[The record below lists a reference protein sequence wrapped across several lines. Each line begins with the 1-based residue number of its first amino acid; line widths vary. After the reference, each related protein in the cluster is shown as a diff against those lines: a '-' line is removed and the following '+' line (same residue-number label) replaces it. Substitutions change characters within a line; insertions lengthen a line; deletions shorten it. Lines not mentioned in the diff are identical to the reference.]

1 MRISGHGR
9 QDERGLALMLV
20 MSFMAVSFLIISGV
34 LYSSS
39 NAALQASR
47 NQRYYEAQ
55 QAATAA
61 AEFAVAGI
69 LKGFQAGG
77 RSAVVVESPVSLAS
91 TMEGFPEWANH
102 EFAFSVTGPP
112 GRTRPSLI
120 WKYGALPVTN
130 DVYLI
135 RAGARTLDLE
145 TPIAAVVEQEIQLA
159 EIPLFSFMAYSEFD
173 LTFITPPGNDITLG
187 GRVHSN
193 REIYAYPSG
202 NLVFGDHVTA
212 AGEIHQEQHPA
223 DTAGRVQG
231 TIEFQ
236 RESDGHAN
244 ALRLMPGMVDPYA
257 LLPGLAGEA
266 DLTVVISNSTVIV
279 HNGISEYGPEYWT
292 NFITQTNFVTGNP
305 ITFYDKRELLT
316 VYATEFD
323 VAGFLTQYGALG
335 SPRLVCLD
343 DISYYGI
350 DTLAGFRLVNGQ
362 QLPVDGLSIVTTNA
376 LYVRGNYNTV
386 GTVPAMLAAD
396 AVTLLSANWDDSV
409 TGLGVAT
416 TMTLNA
422 AIMTGTIP
430 SDAGSG
436 VFDGGYF
443 NALRLLENWSGQSL
457 TFNGA
462 VATPFRSRH
471 AAEPWRG
478 GEPFFYIAPTT
489 RVFNYETGFLT
500 PAGLPRGTPVLHTLI
515 RGEMV
520 TLPPDGLF

>member
-9 QDERGLALMLV
+9 RDERGMALMLV
-20 MSFMAVSFLIISGV
+20 MAFMAVSFLIISGV

-39 NAALQASR
+39 NAALQSSR
-47 NQRYYEAQ
+47 NQQYYEAQ

-61 AEFAVAGI
+61 AERAVAGMI
-69 LKGFQAGG
+69 RDVRATG
-77 RSAVVVESPVSLAS
+77 
-91 TMEGFPEWANH
+91 TMGLLSNHEVPPNAAECPEWASY
-102 EFAFSVTGPP
+102 EFEIRVTPLAQN
-112 GRTRPSLI
+112 SYSELI
-120 WKYGALPVTN
+120 WKYRGLVATN
-130 DVYLI
+130 SGYQVQ
-135 RAGARTLDLE
+135 AGARTLDLE
-145 TPIAAVVEQEIQLA
+145 PPIAAVVEQEIQVA

-231 TIEFQ
+231 TIEF
-236 RESDGHAN
+236 RKESDGHAN

-266 DLTVVISNSTVIV
+266 GLTVVVSNST
-279 HNGISEYGPEYWT
+279 ISVLNSIGEAYLPQFWT
-292 NFITQTNFVTGNP
+292 NFITTTNLVTTNP
-305 ITFYDKRELLT
+305 ITFYDNRELLT
-316 VYATEFD
+316 VYVTEFD
-323 VAGFLTQYGALG
+323 MAGFLDQYGALG

-343 DISYYGI
+343 DISYYGPE
-350 DTLAGFRLVNGQ
+350 TLAGFRLVNGQ
-362 QLPVDGLSIVTTNA
+362 QLPVGGLSIVTTNA
-376 LYVRGNYNTV
+376 LYVKGNYNTV

-396 AVTLLSANWDDSV
+396 AVTLLSANWNDSV
-409 TGLGVAT
+409 TGLGAAT
-416 TMTLNA
+416 SMALNA
-422 AIMTGTIP
+422 AILTGTVP
-430 SDAGSG
+430 SDAGLG

-443 NALRLLENWSGQSL
+443 NALRLLENWGGQSL

-471 AAEPWRG
+471 AVEPWRG
-478 GEPFFYIAPTT
+478 GEPFFYTAPTT
-489 RVFNYETGFLT
+489 RVFNYETSFLT

-520 TLPPDGLF
+520 ALPPDSLF